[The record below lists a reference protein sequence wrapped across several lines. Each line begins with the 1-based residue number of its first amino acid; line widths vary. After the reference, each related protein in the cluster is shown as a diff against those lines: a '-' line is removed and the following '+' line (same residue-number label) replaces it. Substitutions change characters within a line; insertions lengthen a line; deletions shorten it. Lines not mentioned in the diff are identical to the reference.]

1 MRTSSC
7 EAYSMSA
14 LRRWAACP
22 LTARLT
28 FSNNAYLK
36 LTTEWIMLH
45 GELAIGSVAAP
56 HTRKATI
63 TFTDNV
69 RVPCRLQSVSKTP
82 VDSRGLGKMPEN
94 EPVETR
100 AWDSNA

>member
-1 MRTSSC
+1 
-7 EAYSMSA
+7 MSA

-22 LTARLT
+22 LTARFT

-56 HTRKATI
+56 LA
-63 TFTDNV
+63 
-69 RVPCRLQSVSKTP
+69 PRLLRCGEDERSLTVAPTGVDFRGSV
-82 VDSRGLGKMPEN
+82 
-94 EPVETR
+94 
-100 AWDSNA
+100 WI

>member
-1 MRTSSC
+1 
-7 EAYSMSA
+7 MSA

-36 LTTEWIMLH
+36 LTIKWIMLH

-56 HTRKATI
+56 LAPRLLRCADI
-63 TFTDNV
+63 TESIRTAILD
-69 RVPCRLQSVSKTP
+69 PKILKG
-82 VDSRGLGKMPEN
+82 D
-94 EPVETR
+94 
-100 AWDSNA
+100 

>member
-45 GELAIGSVAAP
+45 GELTNP
-56 HTRKATI
+56 
-63 TFTDNV
+63 N
-69 RVPCRLQSVSKTP
+69 
-82 VDSRGLGKMPEN
+82 DS
-94 EPVETR
+94 
-100 AWDSNA
+100 

>member
-1 MRTSSC
+1 
-7 EAYSMSA
+7 MSA

-45 GELAIGSVAAP
+45 GELAIGSVGGRLLPCWSDSSVRLA
-56 HTRKATI
+56 RWS
-63 TFTDNV
+63 TD
-69 RVPCRLQSVSKTP
+69 
-82 VDSRGLGKMPEN
+82 G
-94 EPVETR
+94 
-100 AWDSNA
+100 